1 MAAMSPDPAMI
12 RVSALD
18 RTCAP
23 AEKANM
29 ILLRAFG
36 GWLFERP
43 YLLLTLTTLF
53 WAGNAV
59 AGKLAAGVIPP
70 FTLTGLRWI
79 LTASILYLLAR
90 PLIADNWD
98 QMKANWRFLFF
109 CGAIGFAIFN
119 FCLYGALNY
128 TSAINVAIEQSGMP
142 MVVILLAYL
151 VFREPVTRF
160 QLLGAAISILGVL
173 ITASRGDLMALL
185 QLDVNIG
192 DLIMLGGVLAYSV
205 YTVALKRKPAL
216 PWQVFMFSLAIAA
229 MITAFPA
236 MLIELSTGAMPEF
249 SWRTPALLA
258 YVVIFP
264 SVLSQIFF
272 VRGVEM
278 IGPQRAMIFSNLVPV
293 FGSFLAVMILG
304 EAFKGYHA
312 VGLALVIGGI
322 AMAELSARRRTA

>member
-1 MAAMSPDPAMI
+1 MI
-12 RVSALD
+12 RHSALD
-18 RTCAP
+18 PTCSQ
-23 AEKANM
+23 AEKAAM
-29 ILLRAFG
+29 TLLHAFG
-36 GWLFERP
+36 GWLFDRP

-79 LTASILYLLAR
+79 LTAFILFLLAR
-90 PLIADNWD
+90 PLIAENWD
-98 QMKANWRFLFF
+98 RMKANWRFLFF
-109 CGAIGFAIFN
+109 CGAIGFAVFN

-142 MVVILLAYL
+142 MIVILLAYL
-151 VFREPVTRF
+151 VYREPVTPL
-160 QLLGAAISILGVL
+160 QLVGAGFSIIGVL
-173 ITASRGDLMALL
+173 ITASRGDLLALL

-205 YTVALKRKPAL
+205 YTVALKRKPVM
-216 PWQVFMFSLAIAA
+216 PWQVFMFSLAVAA
-229 MITAFPA
+229 MITALPA
-236 MLIELSTGAMPEF
+236 MLVELSTGAMPEM
-249 SWRTPALLA
+249 SWRTPVLLA

-293 FGSFLAVMILG
+293 FASVLAVLILG
-304 EAFKGYHA
+304 EAFEGYHA

-322 AMAELSARRRTA
+322 ALAEWSARRVA

>member
-1 MAAMSPDPAMI
+1 
-12 RVSALD
+12 
-18 RTCAP
+18 
-23 AEKANM
+23 
-29 ILLRAFG
+29 
-36 GWLFERP
+36 
-43 YLLLTLTTLF
+43 
-53 WAGNAV
+53 
-59 AGKLAAGVIPP
+59 
-70 FTLTGLRWI
+70 
-79 LTASILYLLAR
+79 
-90 PLIADNWD
+90 
-98 QMKANWRFLFF
+98 
-109 CGAIGFAIFN
+109 
-119 FCLYGALNY
+119 
-128 TSAINVAIEQSGMP
+128 MP